1 MKGVRRKTTLK
12 GKLLIVMIPL
22 IMISL
27 LTVSIILYYVAKRN
41 IQSKVSEY
49 MKQYLIQLCDSID
62 NKLETSIQMNA
73 QLAVNPGLTE
83 ILKEYEKSGYNEK
96 MEQRQYAEDIFVS
109 LISIYDD
116 IRGIYV
122 FDHAGNEFY
131 ARKRYG
137 DGSSRKVSDRD
148 WYRKALKEGG
158 AYVIFLDG
166 ESGADSRQPEA
177 AIGIARSVVDIY
189 TRESYGV
196 VLVEIPYSILEESI
210 YLGNRRLEQGDIF
223 IRDEYGKVI
232 YTTNPDN
239 IYWDGVRDEMPGQDD
254 FVSVRRVK
262 GEEIIQITCIS
273 EKSGWR
279 YDYICEMKDLMQD
292 MGQMKKVVTVLLLVV
307 GVITALITILFSNLF
322 LQPLKELMS
331 GIERVKE
338 GDYSAQVKV
347 DTKDEFRYLTLRF
360 NEMTASI
367 SDLIQKVYHAR
378 LMQKEAQLEVL
389 QQQINPH
396 FLYNAFE
403 SMRGLALEEHCMKVA
418 DMVKNMAEFMRYNM
432 VRSDSSALLE
442 EEIFH
447 VMHYVRIINY
457 RFDHKILMSV
467 EIPGEMKEILL
478 PKFTL
483 QPLVENAVL
492 HGLAGKESDCRILIR
507 GRMEDGIAVVE
518 VCDNGCGIAEDMLGE
533 INRALKDSNGSEK
546 ENSRKNIGIYNVN
559 SRMKLNF
566 GSGFGVE
573 LKSRVEEGTV
583 VTVTFPVSRGND
595 AGTEENGRE
604 HESGYCG

>member
-62 NKLETSIQMNA
+62 NKLETSIHMNA

-96 MEQRQYAEDIFVS
+96 MEQRRYAEDIFVS

-137 DGSSRKVSDRD
+137 DGGSRIVSDRD
-148 WYRKALKEGG
+148 WYRKALEEGG

-232 YTTNPDN
+232 YTTDPDN
-239 IYWDGVRDEMPGQDD
+239 IYWDGVRDEMPEQDD

-292 MGQMKKVVTVLLLVV
+292 MGQMKKVVTILLLVV
-307 GVITALITILFSNLF
+307 GIVTALITILFSNLF

-331 GIERVKE
+331 GMERVKE

-518 VCDNGCGIAEDMLGE
+518 VCDNGCGIAEDMLRK
-533 INRALKDSNGSEK
+533 INKALKDSNGSEK

-583 VTVTFPVSRGND
+583 VTVTFPVLRKKD
-595 AGTEENGRE
+595 AGTEEE
-604 HESGYCG
+604 WEEA